1 MKRLFALLL
10 AMVMIL
16 SMAAC
21 GNNAQKTPNTSNTP
35 STTTPTTPTAP
46 SEPEKPAEE
55 SFDGKLVSEGM
66 MDIQYATQFTI
77 ELFKGGYRMVNDLLS
92 GGKILVVPEGM
103 SVPADLEEGVQ
114 VLQLPVA
121 NAYICGTNVVGM
133 CDGIGAVDKV
143 TLVGAD
149 SKFHFESINAQ
160 LESGYTQYAGG
171 YTSDPDYE
179 MISTTGTQLVVW
191 NGTEEDVLK
200 KFHELGIVVICEE
213 NTNEPSLYA
222 RMEWWRCL
230 GVLLGVEEQ
239 ANAYFAEQ
247 YNAIEKIRT
256 SADLN
261 IVVGMGAVST
271 TSGKFF
277 SRKSGDFQ
285 ADYIR
290 YAGGTYNLQDVEVGA
305 GGSLTMTPEDFYL
318 RFKDVDVLIWSLSG
332 PTTMEELAE
341 IYPPIVDFK
350 AYQNDQI
357 YMQSKSYIQHG
368 AKNPAAFVENVYTIL
383 TSDDPDVTTEYF
395 PRLFWAAD
403 VAK

>member
-10 AMVMIL
+10 AMVMVL

-21 GNNAQKTPNTSNTP
+21 GNDAPE
-35 STTTPTTPTAP
+35 TTGAPETTLPADTAAPT
-46 SEPEKPAEE
+46 EE

-77 ELFKGGYRMVNDLLS
+77 ELFKGGYRMVNDQLS
-92 GGKILVVPEGM
+92 GGRILVVPEGM
-103 SVPADLEEGVQ
+103 SVPAELEEGVQ
-114 VLQLPVA
+114 VLQLPVT

-133 CDGIGAVDKV
+133 CDAIGAVDKV

-149 SKFHFESINAQ
+149 SKFHFDSINAQ
-160 LESGYTQYAGG
+160 LESGHTQFAGG

-179 MISTTGTQLVVW
+179 MIATSGTQLVVW
-191 NGTEEDVLK
+191 NGTEEEVLQ
-200 KFHELGIVVICEE
+200 KFHELGIAVICEE
-213 NTNEPSLYA
+213 NTGEPSLYA
-222 RMEWWRCL
+222 RMEWWKCL
-230 GVLLGVEEQ
+230 GVLFGVEEQ
-239 ANAYFAEQ
+239 ANAYFDDQ
-247 YNAIEKIRT
+247 YTRIKAYEEGE
-256 SADLN
+256 DLG
-261 IVVGMGAVST
+261 IVVGMGAMST
-271 TSGKFF
+271 SSGKFF

-290 YAGGTYNLQDVEVGA
+290 YAGGTYNLEDVEVGN

-368 AKNPAAFVENVYTIL
+368 ANNPALFVENVHTIL
-383 TSDDPDVTTEYF
+383 TSEDPDVTTEYF
-395 PRLFWAAD
+395 PRLPWAAD
-403 VAK
+403 VAE